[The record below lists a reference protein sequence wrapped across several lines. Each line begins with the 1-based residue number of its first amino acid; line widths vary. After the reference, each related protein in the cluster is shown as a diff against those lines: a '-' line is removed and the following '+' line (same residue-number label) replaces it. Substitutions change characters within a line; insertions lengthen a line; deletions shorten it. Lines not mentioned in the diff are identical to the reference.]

1 MNFQI
6 DVVKA
11 IQDQGEA
18 SSDPATKC
26 RSRSRSLA
34 SIHSQGGLPQALL
47 YRRSSS
53 QQMST
58 SVDLPDIPYA
68 DNDAQDLILD
78 EIIEEQEDNHQ
89 NGSDRRL

>member
-1 MNFQI
+1 M

-34 SIHSQGGLPQALL
+34 SIGSHGSTLPSL
-47 YRRSSS
+47 YRRSSAHTAS
-53 QQMST
+53 IDVM
-58 SVDLPDIPYA
+58 DMPYA
-68 DNDAQDLILD
+68 DNDQDQILD
-78 EIIEEQEDNHQ
+78 EILEEQEEV
-89 NGSDRRL
+89 NGADKKL